1 MMASVL
7 PSTSAIRHGRRRACS
22 GEPPSQLSLAVD
34 ARGWGEYSGEDATA
48 GDLTVGEFLPVS
60 AVLSFGLADEW
71 VPVDRGPQL
80 PVGYDLIFWIYFTNL
95 NACFKNS
102 YLKLGVSN
110 FGEPNF
116 VSFILKC
123 IIW

>member
-1 MMASVL
+1 MAGI
-7 PSTSAIRHGRRRACS
+7 PPPTSTVRHGRRQACS

-34 ARGWGEYSGEDATA
+34 ACGWDECSGED
-48 GDLTVGEFLPVS
+48 LTVEDLAIGEFLPVN
-60 AVLSFGLADEW
+60 AVPCIVSLTGGSLLTAGL
-71 VPVDRGPQL
+71 GCL
-80 PVGYDLIFWIYFTNL
+80 PISNLIFWIYFTDL

-116 VSFILKC
+116 VSFILKFS
-123 IIW
+123 I